1 MVTQTGPLQTSNSL
15 SVITSHVQSSHHC
28 LMAGSLP
35 LHHHY
40 LDQEGDRQQARMVD
54 GVERMA
60 SAVEVIG
67 ADMEEE
73 EEGEVVDS
81 TTEG

>member
-1 MVTQTGPLQTSNSL
+1 
-15 SVITSHVQSSHHC
+15 
-28 LMAGSLP
+28 MAGSLP

-40 LDQEGDRQQARMVD
+40 LDQERDRQQARMVD

-73 EEGEVVDS
+73 KEGEVVDS